1 MTKAELA
8 AYMRRARLDSGL
20 TQVQVAER
28 MGVKQSTV
36 SSWEIGVNEPGV
48 ETLTAWGDAIG
59 APLRLQFDRGVS
71 ADSALME
78 AAALLPADDRGRLVR
93 AARALRRLPHSPLN
107 LFLRLSSLDISR
119 RHKPTSL
126 V

>member
-59 APLRLQFDRGVS
+59 APLRLRFDRAVS
-71 ADSALME
+71 GSAELVE
-78 AAALLPADDRGRLVR
+78 AAALLPADDCGRLVR
-93 AARALRRLPHSPLN
+93 AARALRRLPA
-107 LFLRLSSLDISR
+107 RMQEV
-119 RHKPTSL
+119 L
-126 V
+126 VRAMEESAAP